1 MLLQSQILSEHL
13 ASRSSIRLTQFTIK
27 GIIRLRLKSR
37 IHWSKVMESTNAAPE
52 SALQP
57 KVHLT
62 GKVIKTT
69 IAGAIVDIGQK
80 VPGVIHISQLQ
91 KGSVNRVEDVVQ
103 VGQTIDIWVRRVHED
118 RIELTMVEPLML
130 EWREMKPDMLVKGK
144 VERLEAYGA
153 FVDIGAER
161 PGLVHVSEISHEYVK
176 NPSEVLKVGDE
187 VEAKILDVD
196 RRKKQIRL
204 SIKAALPEPEE
215 LIPEEVKPEPRKGR
229 AKKSK
234 KQEEYIEEQGST
246 EPELTAFQ
254 IAFQKAEERAS
265 KRTKVK
271 KTKVDTTREQE
282 EIFNRTLEN
291 RLPTG

>member
-1 MLLQSQILSEHL
+1 
-13 ASRSSIRLTQFTIK
+13 
-27 GIIRLRLKSR
+27 
-37 IHWSKVMESTNAAPE
+37 MEPMKAAPE

-57 KVHLT
+57 KAHLT

-91 KGSVNRVEDVVQ
+91 KDPVNRVEDVVQ
-103 VGQTIDIWVRRVHED
+103 VGQTVDIWVRRAHDD

-130 EWREMKPDMLVKGK
+130 EWREMKPEMVVKGK
-144 VERLEAYGA
+144 VERLEVYGA
-153 FVDIGAER
+153 FVNIGAER
-161 PGLVHVSEISHEYVK
+161 PGLVHVSEISHAYVK

-215 LIPEEVKPEPRKGR
+215 APVEETKPEQHKARNN
-229 AKKSK
+229 KKNK
-234 KQEEYIEEQGST
+234 KQEEFTEEISEPQ

-254 IAFQKAEERAS
+254 MAFQKAEERANKRS
-265 KRTKVK
+265 KIRKA
-271 KTKVDTTREQE
+271 KTDATREAE

-291 RLPTG
+291 RLVNK

>member
-1 MLLQSQILSEHL
+1 M
-13 ASRSSIRLTQFTIK
+13 ATTK
-27 GIIRLRLKSR
+27 
-37 IHWSKVMESTNAAPE
+37 AAPE

-57 KVHLT
+57 KTHLT

-80 VPGVIHISQLQ
+80 VPGVIHISQL
-91 KGSVNRVEDVVQ
+91 KKDSVNRVEDVIQ
-103 VGQTIDIWVRRVHED
+103 VGQTIDIWVRRAHDD
-118 RIELTMVEPLML
+118 RIELTMVEPLKL
-130 EWREMKPDMLVKGK
+130 EWREMKPEMLVKGK

-161 PGLVHVSEISHEYVK
+161 PGLVHVSEISHAYVK

-204 SIKAALPEPEE
+204 SIKAAIPEPVVVQPE
-215 LIPEEVKPEPRKGR
+215 LSKPEPRKNR
-229 AKKSK
+229 SRKST
-234 KQEEYIEEQGST
+234 KQEKPVEEPAPK

-254 IAFQKAEERAS
+254 IAFQKAEERVN
-265 KRTKVK
+265 KRTKTR
-271 KTKVDTTREQE
+271 KTKVSTSREQE
-282 EIFNRTLEN
+282 EIFIRTLEN
-291 RLPTG
+291 RPPS

>member
-1 MLLQSQILSEHL
+1 
-13 ASRSSIRLTQFTIK
+13 
-27 GIIRLRLKSR
+27 
-37 IHWSKVMESTNAAPE
+37 MERTNAAPDDV
-52 SALQP
+52 LQP

-80 VPGVIHISQLQ
+80 VPGVLHISQL
-91 KGSVNRVEDVVQ
+91 KKDSVNRVEDVIQ
-103 VGQTIDIWVRRVHED
+103 VGQTIDIWVRRAHDD
-118 RIELTMVEPLML
+118 RIELTMVEPLLL
-130 EWREMKPDMLVKGK
+130 EWREMKPDMIVKGK

-161 PGLVHVSEISHEYVK
+161 PGLVHVSEISHQYVK

-215 LIPEEVKPEPRKGR
+215 VPVEVNKPEPRKER
-229 AKKSK
+229 SRRSK
-234 KQEEYIEEQGST
+234 KQDETVEEPESK

-254 IAFQKAEERAS
+254 IAFQKAEERAN
-265 KRTKVK
+265 KRTKTK
-271 KTKVDTTREQE
+271 KAKVEKTREQE
-282 EIFNRTLEN
+282 EILNRTLEN
-291 RLPTG
+291 RPPTK

>member
-1 MLLQSQILSEHL
+1 
-13 ASRSSIRLTQFTIK
+13 
-27 GIIRLRLKSR
+27 
-37 IHWSKVMESTNAAPE
+37 METTNAAPE

-57 KVHLT
+57 KAHLT

-80 VPGVIHISQLQ
+80 VPGVIHISQL
-91 KGSVNRVEDVVQ
+91 KKDPVNRVEDVIQ
-103 VGQTIDIWVRRVHED
+103 VGQTIDIWVRRAHDD
-118 RIELTMVEPLML
+118 RIELTMIEPLLL

-161 PGLVHVSEISHEYVK
+161 LGLVHVSEIAHAYVK

-204 SIKAALPEPEE
+204 SIKAATPK
-215 LIPEEVKPEPRKGR
+215 PEEVMAEVSKQEPTKGR
-229 AKKSK
+229 SRKSK
-234 KQEEYIEEQGST
+234 KQEEPVEEAVST
-246 EPELTAFQ
+246 EPELTSFQ
-254 IAFQKAEERAS
+254 IAFQKAEERAN
-265 KRTKVK
+265 KRTKTK
-271 KTKVDTTREQE
+271 KARVEPSREQE
-282 EIFNRTLEN
+282 DIFNRTLEN
-291 RLPTG
+291 RLPTS

>member
-1 MLLQSQILSEHL
+1 
-13 ASRSSIRLTQFTIK
+13 
-27 GIIRLRLKSR
+27 
-37 IHWSKVMESTNAAPE
+37 METTKAAPE

-57 KVHLT
+57 KAHLT

-91 KGSVNRVEDVVQ
+91 KDSVNRVEDVVQ
-103 VGQTIDIWVRRVHED
+103 VGQTIDVWVRRTHDD

-130 EWREMKPDMLVKGK
+130 EWREMKPDMFVKGK
-144 VERLEAYGA
+144 VERLETYGA

-161 PGLVHVSEISHEYVK
+161 PGLVHVSEISHDYVK

-204 SIKAALPEPEE
+204 SIKAATPEPEKVMA
-215 LIPEEVKPEPRKGR
+215 EVNAEPRKVR
-229 AKKSK
+229 SKKSK
-234 KQEEYIEEQGST
+234 KQEEFVNEPESK

-254 IAFQKAEERAS
+254 IAFQKAEERAN
-265 KRTKVK
+265 KRTKTK
-271 KTKVDTTREQE
+271 KAKSDTTQEQE

>member
-1 MLLQSQILSEHL
+1 
-13 ASRSSIRLTQFTIK
+13 
-27 GIIRLRLKSR
+27 
-37 IHWSKVMESTNAAPE
+37 METTNAAPE

-57 KVHLT
+57 KAHLT

-80 VPGVIHISQLQ
+80 VPGVIHISQL
-91 KGSVNRVEDVVQ
+91 KKDPVNRVEDVIQ
-103 VGQTIDIWVRRVHED
+103 VGQTIDIWVRRAHED
-118 RIELTMVEPLML
+118 RIELTMVEPLLL

-161 PGLVHVSEISHEYVK
+161 PGLVHVSEIAHAYVK

-204 SIKAALPEPEE
+204 SIKAAMPKPEE
-215 LIPEEVKPEPRKGR
+215 AMAEANKPEPPKGR
-229 AKKSK
+229 SRKSK
-234 KQEEYIEEQGST
+234 KQEEPVEEAVFT
-246 EPELTAFQ
+246 EPELTSFQ
-254 IAFQKAEERAS
+254 IAFQKAEERAN
-265 KRTKVK
+265 KRTKTK
-271 KTKVDTTREQE
+271 KARIDTTREQE

-291 RLPTG
+291 RLPTS

>member
-1 MLLQSQILSEHL
+1 
-13 ASRSSIRLTQFTIK
+13 
-27 GIIRLRLKSR
+27 
-37 IHWSKVMESTNAAPE
+37 METTNAAPE
-52 SALQP
+52 NALQP
-57 KVHLT
+57 KAHLT

-91 KGSVNRVEDVVQ
+91 KDPVNRVEDVIQ
-103 VGQTIDIWVRRVHED
+103 VGQTIDIWVRRAHDD

-144 VERLEAYGA
+144 VERLETYGA
-153 FVDIGAER
+153 FIAIGAER
-161 PGLVHVSEISHEYVK
+161 PGLVHVSEISHDYVK
-176 NPSEVLKVGDE
+176 NPSEVLKVGDD

-204 SIKAALPEPEE
+204 SIKAALPK
-215 LIPEEVKPEPRKGR
+215 PEEVLVEVNKPEPRKGHSR
-229 AKKSK
+229 KSK
-234 KQEEYIEEQGST
+234 KQEEPVEEPVSK

-271 KTKVDTTREQE
+271 KAKVDTTREQE
-282 EIFNRTLEN
+282 EIFNRTLDH
-291 RLPTG
+291 RPPTL